1 MIYELIS
8 KRNISKSEKEKLIKL
23 YFKKTID
30 NITKVAIKTI
40 YIQYGD
46 LSKFERGG
54 LSIPISIMYQ
64 FLKKDILYHL
74 ARCFP
79 VKDAQYIITEMYLN
93 LEWNKYIFG
102 LLQKMEHKGMM
113 LWFFFC
119 MPYFLEEKYL
129 YEIDNHRLICDKMM
143 DYCIKN
149 WRKDLYFTEHEFM
162 CHNIGTC
169 IMYPIVYQNHNNR
182 DLLIKFCKLLRVIC
196 PFLNYTSPFL
206 NLDRYKTSKTKICF
220 ITDSFDKD
228 SCVLRDR
235 IGTIGKLIKLYS
247 DKYDIYIASF
257 NKFEKITGFAAK
269 ILLSRLKNKY
279 IYLGDTLDSARHK
292 LNEYV
297 FDVIIYPDIGMKLKT
312 YMLAYSRLAP
322 IQITTWGHS
331 ETSGINTIDYY
342 ISSKYFHDN
351 PKFDSS
357 LDLDGGKE
365 SDFIN
370 HDRLQSRFSEKL
382 ILCDSLS
389 TYYIRPSLMFLH
401 NIKNFK
407 SRTYYG
413 LNDDWHIYGC
423 LQTFY
428 KFNLE
433 FEKVLKGILI
443 KDPKAIIIVSN
454 VVPFSR
460 GHLAR
465 LQNSLGI
472 GINRV
477 KWFPPLD
484 TIEYL
489 NLIKLCDV
497 VLDPFP
503 FGGCNTS
510 FEAFDFGIPVVTY
523 PSDILSGRF
532 TYGLYKKMGF
542 NDCIVHSIN
551 EYIDLAVRI
560 VENKLLRNMIVR
572 KIESNRYKIF
582 QELESVHEY
591 SNIIDKLISR
601 L

>member
-1 MIYELIS
+1 MIYELIT
-8 KRNISKSEKEKLIKL
+8 KRNISNSEKEKLIKQ
-23 YFKKTID
+23 YFKKTIN
-30 NITKVAIKTI
+30 NITEAAIKTI
-40 YIQYGD
+40 YIEYGD

-54 LSIPISIMYQ
+54 SNIPISIMYQ
-64 FLKKDILYHL
+64 FIKKDILYHL

-79 VKDAQYIITEMYLN
+79 PSDRQYILMEMYLN
-93 LEWNKYIFG
+93 LEWNKHIFT

-129 YEIDNHRLICDKMM
+129 YEIDNHRLICEKMI
-143 DYCIKN
+143 DYCIQN
-149 WRKDLYFTEHEFM
+149 WRKDLYFTEHEFI

-182 DLLIKFCKLLRVIC
+182 DILMKYCKLLRVIC

-206 NLDRYKTSKTKICF
+206 NIDKYKSDRIKICF
-220 ITDSFDKD
+220 LTDSFDKD

-235 IGTIGKLIKLYS
+235 IGTIGKLIKMYS
-247 DKYDIYIASF
+247 HKYDIYIGSF
-257 NKFEKITGFAAK
+257 NKFNKITGFAAK
-269 ILLSRLKNKY
+269 ILLSKMKEKY
-279 IYLGDTLDSARHK
+279 IYLGDNLDSARSE
-292 LNEYV
+292 LNKYV
-297 FDVIIYPDIGMKLKT
+297 FDIIVYPDIGMKLKT
-312 YMLAYSRLAP
+312 YILAYSRLAP

-342 ISSKYFHDN
+342 ISSKYFHEN
-351 PKFDSS
+351 PNYDSS
-357 LDLDGGKE
+357 LDMDGGKE

-370 HDRLQSRFSEKL
+370 HDKLQSRFSEKL

-401 NIKNFK
+401 NTNTFK
-407 SRTYYG
+407 SRKDYN
-413 LNDDWHIYGC
+413 LSEDWHIYGC

-428 KFNLE
+428 KFNIE

-443 KDPKAIIIVSN
+443 KDPKAIIIISN
-454 VVPFSR
+454 VVPFNRS
-460 GHLAR
+460 HLAR
-465 LQNSLGI
+465 LHTSLGLDI
-472 GINRV
+472 DRL

-484 TIEYL
+484 TIDYL
-489 NLIKLCDV
+489 NLINLCDI

-523 PSDILSGRF
+523 PSNILSGRF
-532 TYGLYKKMGF
+532 TYGLYRKMGIK
-542 NDCIVHSIN
+542 DCIVHSGS
-551 EYIDLAVRI
+551 EYIELATNI
-560 VENKLLRNMIVR
+560 VNNKLLRNMLMR
-572 KIESNRYKIF
+572 KINSNKYKIF

-591 SNIIDKLISR
+591 SQIFDKLFSE